1 MKQHRHY
8 LETEESELN
17 LNRSDLAMHAAKHH
31 SFILMD
37 VNIAPKRL
45 IDHLVPSLDGVAMLL
60 DEVRKSFIPQIPN
73 NNLTF
78 DIENRVG
85 LIEDFCKLKFCLQW
99 TCIDKTLDE
108 RQNEVTRSN

>member
-8 LETEESELN
+8 LETEESKLN
-17 LNRSDLAMHAAKHH
+17 LNRSDLPMHAAKHH

-45 IDHLVPSLDGVAMLL
+45 IDHLVPSLDGVAMLM
-60 DEVRKSFIPQIPN
+60 DEVPNSFIPQIPN

-85 LIEDFCKLKFCLQW
+85 LIEDFCKLKFCLN
-99 TCIDKTLDE
+99 CMDLH
-108 RQNEVTRSN
+108 

>member
-85 LIEDFCKLKFCLQW
+85 LIEDFCKLKFCLH
-99 TCIDKTLDE
+99 CMDLH
-108 RQNEVTRSN
+108 